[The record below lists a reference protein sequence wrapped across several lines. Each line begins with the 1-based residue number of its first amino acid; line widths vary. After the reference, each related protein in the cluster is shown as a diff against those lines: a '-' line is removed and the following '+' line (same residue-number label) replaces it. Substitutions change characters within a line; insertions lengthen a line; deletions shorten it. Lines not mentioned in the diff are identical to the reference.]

1 MKCLE
6 QLIKDHFE
14 SQSGLARQLGINPQ
28 SVQLWVKDKKVPAK
42 RCIKIEEL
50 TGGKLTRYQL
60 NPEIFGEDKNIIP
73 PAS

>member
-1 MKCLE
+1 MKCLDE
-6 QLIKDHFE
+6 LIKDHFE
-14 SQSGLARQLGINPQ
+14 SQSDLARQLGINPQ

-60 NPEIFGEDKNIIP
+60 NPEIFGNKDSHP
-73 PAS
+73 LS